1 MSEGGHRHISWLLLP
16 GDSPLETAD
25 VSVPV
30 AVSNTRLPD
39 SPTAHTSLLG
49 MCGGTVLRLQTVKH
63 RRQPE
68 LLYLRWTL
76 PSSSTRHLFLPGLAA
91 TSHPWSPEIRIRS
104 ADDP

>member
-1 MSEGGHRHISWLLLP
+1 MSDGGHRNISWLLLP

-39 SPTAHTSLLG
+39 SPSAHLAAGNERWYRIAITD
-49 MCGGTVLRLQTVKH
+49 QKH

-68 LLYLRWTL
+68 FLYLRWTL
-76 PSSSTRHLFLPGLAA
+76 PSSTTRHLFLSGLAA
-91 TSHPWSPEIRIRS
+91 TSRPWSPEIRISS